1 MAQAIRTLQW
11 THSTELSVAQQA
23 QASKV
28 ALSQRTSQE
37 DAAKLGKQLIGLWPH
52 ANPPN
57 PQAYSLGITKTLQKF
72 PLGVAEECCDPTV
85 GLAATREY
93 VPTVAAVTE
102 WCERRVKRH
111 QGAIIHASK
120 VAAEVQYSDA
130 HRKTM
135 LGRLRDLWKGLLKP
149 VTQ

>member
-1 MAQAIRTLQW
+1 MAQDLKTQQW
-11 THSTELSVAQQA
+11 QPSRPLSIAQQA
-23 QASKV
+23 EASKV
-28 ALSQRTSQE
+28 ALAQRISPRQ
-37 DAAKLGKQLIGLWPH
+37 AAEFGQMLIGQWPH

-57 PQAYSLGITKTLQKF
+57 PQAYSLSIAKTLEKY
-72 PLGVAEECCDPTV
+72 PLGVVGECCDPTV
-85 GLAATREY
+85 GLASTREY

-102 WCERRVKRH
+102 WCDRRVKRH
-111 QGAIIHASK
+111 TGAIIHANK
-120 VAAEVQYSDA
+120 VAGEVEYSDD